1 MSTEKFVNPH
11 AGNNHQ
17 KQHKPTGKRGQ
28 DKFSK
33 FHTHSLV
40 TIFIVCIICPKSLN
54 VKPFYL
60 LFLGFFVV

>member
-40 TIFIVCIICPKSLN
+40 TIFIMYVLYAQN
-54 VKPFYL
+54 L
-60 LFLGFFVV
+60 